1 MRRKALCSVIGIIV
15 LFVAGTSHAEGVK
28 FSRLGAHGSIS
39 LGGDIED
46 SNIGFGAQ
54 TELSLTPHVSIEL
67 ALSHFSDEK
76 EKDWYSYDLD
86 LTTIGISAVFR
97 APLAEKIKGY
107 LLGGIDYNIADLD
120 VNPNY
125 DVPIVSASADVD
137 DEVGFHLGGGL
148 NFMLQKNW
156 ELFAEYRY
164 TFLELN
170 GDISYS
176 YANLPVSYS
185 LDEDKDFGLLKIGIN
200 YLF

>member
-1 MRRKALCSVIGIIV
+1 
-15 LFVAGTSHAEGVK
+15 
-28 FSRLGAHGSIS
+28 LGANGSIS

-54 TELSLTPHVSIEL
+54 TELSITRHVFVEL
-67 ALSHFSDEK
+67 ALSYFSDEK

-97 APLAEKIKGY
+97 APLAEKISGY

-125 DVPIVSASADVD
+125 DAPYVDASSDVD
-137 DEVGFHLGGGL
+137 DEIGFHIGGGL
-148 NFMLQKNW
+148 DFMLHKNW
-156 ELFAEYRY
+156 ELFAEFRY

-176 YANLPVSYS
+176 YLNVPFTYS
-185 LDEDKDFGLLKIGIN
+185 LDEDKDFGLLKIGLN